1 MAEPSLKKQIMS
13 GMVWK
18 FTERFIAQG
27 VSFIVSLV
35 LARILMPDDYGVVS
49 IINVFITVADV
60 LLTSGLNTA
69 LIQKQD
75 ADELDF
81 STIFYCNLGL
91 GILLYAILFVAAP
104 WMAKA
109 YHMPILTS
117 AVRVFALRLPI
128 SAYQSIQTAY
138 ISRRMDFKRFFFSTI
153 IGTLVS
159 AVVGI
164 AMALKGYGVWAL
176 IAQYLT
182 NTIIDTLFLA
192 VTVRWHPRLMF
203 SWKAAKPMI
212 RYGGKVMMTDLLG
225 TVCNNLGDFIIG
237 AKYTSADLAYYTKG
251 KQLPTLIKSNIYT
264 SLISVLFPGMS
275 KINDEGEKVKA
286 LSRKSIRV
294 LTYIIYPLMTGLLVV
309 AEPLTIFL
317 YTEKWIAMVPFVW
330 VVCIEAIFSVPGT
343 ITLQSVKAMG
353 YSDKMLKAE
362 IFKKPILIL
371 SIIIAMQYGVMAIAL
386 TLPLNTLLEFVING
400 VMAHKTVNYSIREQL
415 WDCLPATIMSVLMGA
430 GVLFVAHLPLGL
442 GTIAL
447 LFVEILVGMVIYV
460 LLSVITHNEEFMA
473 LAAMAKQ
480 YLKR

>member
-1 MAEPSLKKQIMS
+1 MSESSLKKQIMS

-18 FTERFIAQG
+18 FAERFIAQG

-60 LLTSGLNTA
+60 FLTSGLNTA

-91 GILLYAILFVAAP
+91 GILLYVVLFVAAP

-109 YHMPILTS
+109 YDMPILTS
-117 AVRVFALRLPI
+117 AVRVFALRLPV

-138 ISRRMDFKRFFFSTI
+138 ISRKMDFKRFFFSTI

-192 VTVRWHPRLMF
+192 VTVRWHPRWMF
-203 SWKAAKPMI
+203 SWKAAKPLVK
-212 RYGGKVMMTDLLG
+212 YGGKVMMTDLLG

-251 KQLPTLIKSNIYT
+251 KQLPTLIKTNIYT

-275 KINDEGEKVKA
+275 KINDEGEKVKE

-294 LTYIIYPLMTGLLVV
+294 LTYIIYPLTTGLLVV

-317 YTEKWIAMVPFVW
+317 YTEKWVAIVPFVW
-330 VVCIEAIFSVPGT
+330 VVCIEAVFSVPGT
-343 ITLQSVKAMG
+343 ITLQAVKAMG
-353 YSDKMLKAE
+353 YSGKMLRAE
-362 IFKKPILIL
+362 MIKKPILII
-371 SIIIAMQYGVMAIAL
+371 SIIIAMRYGVMAIAL

-400 VMAHKTVNYSIREQL
+400 VMAQKTVQYTVGEQL
-415 WDCLPATIMSVLMGA
+415 KDCLPATIMSVIMG
-430 GVLFVAHLPLGL
+430 VAVAFMNNLPLG
-442 GTIAL
+442 TFML
-447 LFVEILVGMVIYV
+447 LLVQVFVGIVVYLILSWITKNQEFTS
-460 LLSVITHNEEFMA
+460 LLA
-473 LAAMAKQ
+473 LARQ
-480 YLKR
+480 YLKK

>member
-1 MAEPSLKKQIMS
+1 MSEPSLKKQIMS

-18 FTERFIAQG
+18 FAERFIAQG

-35 LARILMPDDYGVVS
+35 LARILMPEDYGVVA

-60 LLTSGLNTA
+60 FLTSGLNTA

-75 ADELDF
+75 ANELDF

-91 GILLYAILFVAAP
+91 GVVLYIILFLLAP
-104 WMAKA
+104 WMAAA

-138 ISRRMDFKRFFFSTI
+138 VSRRMDFKRFFFSTI
-153 IGTLVS
+153 VGTLIS

-164 AMALKGYGVWAL
+164 IMALRGYGVWAL

-192 VTVRWHPRLMF
+192 ITVRWHPRLMF
-203 SWKAAKPMI
+203 SWKAAKPLI
-212 RYGGKVMMTDLLG
+212 KYGGKVMLTDLLG

-237 AKYTSADLAYYTKG
+237 ARYTSADLAYYTKG
-251 KQLPTLIKSNIYT
+251 KQLPTLIKGNIYT

-275 KINDEGEKVKA
+275 KINDNDEKVKA

-294 LTYIIYPLMTGLLVV
+294 LTYIIYPLMTGLIVV

-343 ITLQSVKAMG
+343 ITLQAVKAMG
-353 YSDKMLKAE
+353 YSGKMLKAE
-362 IFKKPILIL
+362 IIKKPILII
-371 SIIIAMQYGVMAIAL
+371 SIIFAMRYGVMAIAF
-386 TLPLNTLLEFVING
+386 TLPLNTLLEFGING
-400 VMAHKTVNYSIREQL
+400 VMAKKTVGYSVIEQIY
-415 WDCLPATIMSVLMGA
+415 DCLPATIMSIVMGICVVMA
-430 GVLFVAHLPLGL
+430 GCIPV
-442 GTIAL
+442 GTVAL
-447 LFVEILVGMVIYV
+447 LFIQILVGVIVY
-460 LLSVITHNEEFMA
+460 LALSILTKNQEFKA
-473 LAAMAKQ
+473 LCSLVNNSFK
-480 YLKR
+480 K

>member
-1 MAEPSLKKQIMS
+1 M
-13 GMVWK
+13 
-18 FTERFIAQG
+18 
-27 VSFIVSLV
+27 
-35 LARILMPDDYGVVS
+35 
-49 IINVFITVADV
+49 
-60 LLTSGLNTA
+60 
-69 LIQKQD
+69 
-75 ADELDF
+75 
-81 STIFYCNLGL
+81 
-91 GILLYAILFVAAP
+91 
-104 WMAKA
+104 
-109 YHMPILTS
+109 
-117 AVRVFALRLPI
+117 
-128 SAYQSIQTAY
+128 
-138 ISRRMDFKRFFFSTI
+138 
-153 IGTLVS
+153 S

-164 AMALKGYGVWAL
+164 AMALQGYGVWAL

-371 SIIIAMQYGVMAIAL
+371 SIIIPCNMACGDCVDAS
-386 TLPLNTLLEFVING
+386 LNTLLEFVING
-400 VMAHKTVNYSIREQL
+400 VMAHKTVRYSIREQL
-415 WDCLPATIMSVLMGA
+415 WIACRQ
-430 GVLFVAHLPLGL
+430 PLCQSL
-442 GTIAL
+442 WEQACCW
-447 LFVEILVGMVIYV
+447 
-460 LLSVITHNEEFMA
+460 
-473 LAAMAKQ
+473 
-480 YLKR
+480 